1 MATAEDEDGR
11 TSTRCFFL
19 SLPMAYALLLLD
31 GPLTCT
37 VTPDVPPAED
47 KAESENTPSEDEGDN

>member
-1 MATAEDEDGR
+1 MATWEDYEVLRRRVPNAAAWGQAG
-11 TSTRCFFL
+11 SQEGA
-19 SLPMAYALLLLD
+19 S
-31 GPLTCT
+31 